1 MHHFMCSHSM
11 LKTVNHH
18 NSNSER
24 NRSGNNNNNNS
35 GMSTS
40 SSNCSDMRNQEN
52 AETIITI
59 SSCKDDCD
67 VESKHVEF

>member
-24 NRSGNNNNNNS
+24 NRSGNNNNNS